1 MNKKNKKISLQTYN
15 NLKNKYGLHS
25 SWAVWADETSGK
37 KVTWGIF

>member
-1 MNKKNKKISLQTYN
+1 MNKLSIETLKK
-15 NLKNKYGLHS
+15 KYGGLS